1 MDSFRVIYAIWYRET
16 VRFMRE
22 KVRLMGMIIM
32 PLLYLF
38 VVGSGITHAMTFRAA
53 PEGSEV
59 SYIIFMYPGI
69 IGMSVLFTSVFSAVS
84 IIWDREFGFLKEV
97 LVAPVPRWAVAL
109 GKVAGIV
116 TVVLIQTSILLLL
129 APLMG
134 LSLTIPIIAGV
145 LLTCALLAAALGSL
159 GMAVASR
166 LESMESFQMIMNLM
180 IMPMFFLSGAIFPL
194 HNMPGWLSF
203 LMHINPL
210 TYGVDAM
217 RSIIYTGLPE
227 AGFLVQFSLV
237 TALTVVGGLAVVLLF
252 IGAYAFSRQ

>member
-1 MDSFRVIYAIWYRET
+1 MDSLRVIYAIWYRET

-22 KVRLMGMIIM
+22 RARLAGMITM

-38 VVGSGITHAMTFRAA
+38 VVGSGFTHSMTFRAA
-53 PEGSEV
+53 PEGAEV
-59 SYIIFMYPGI
+59 SYLTFMYPGI
-69 IGMSVLFTSVFSAVS
+69 IGMSVLFTSIFSAVS

-97 LVAPVPRWAVAL
+97 LVAPVPRWAASL

-116 TVVLIQTSILLLL
+116 TVVLIQTAILLLL
-129 APLMG
+129 APLVG
-134 LSLTIPIIAGV
+134 VSLNLAAIALL
-145 LLTCALLAAALGSL
+145 LLTCAMLAATLGSL
-159 GMAVASR
+159 GIAVASR
-166 LESMESFQMIMNLM
+166 MESMEGFQMIMNLM

-217 RSIIYTGLPE
+217 RAIIFAGTPE
-227 AGFLVQFSLV
+227 AAFMVQFNLA
-237 TALTVVGGLAVVLLF
+237 TDLAVVGTLGLVLLLISSYF
-252 IGAYAFSRQ
+252 FSRQ

>member
-1 MDSFRVIYAIWYRET
+1 MDSLRVIYAIWYRET

-22 KVRLMGMIIM
+22 KARLMGMIIM

-53 PEGSEV
+53 PEGSDI
-59 SYIIFMYPGI
+59 SYIVFMYPGI
-69 IGMSVLFTSVFSAVS
+69 IGMSVLFTSVFSAIS

-97 LVAPVPRWAVAL
+97 LVAPVSRWAVAL
-109 GKVAGIV
+109 GKVVGIV
-116 TVVLIQTSILLLL
+116 TVVLIQTAILLLL
-129 APLMG
+129 APLMDIS
-134 LSLTIPIIAGV
+134 LSLLSIAGV

-159 GMAVASR
+159 GIAVASR
-166 LESMESFQMIMNLM
+166 MESMEGFQMIMNLM

-217 RSIIYTGLPE
+217 RSIIYADLPG
-227 AGFLVQFSLV
+227 AQFLVQFNL
-237 TALTVVGGLAVVLLF
+237 ALDLAVVGGLAVVLLF
-252 IGAYAFSRQ
+252 IGSYAFSRQ